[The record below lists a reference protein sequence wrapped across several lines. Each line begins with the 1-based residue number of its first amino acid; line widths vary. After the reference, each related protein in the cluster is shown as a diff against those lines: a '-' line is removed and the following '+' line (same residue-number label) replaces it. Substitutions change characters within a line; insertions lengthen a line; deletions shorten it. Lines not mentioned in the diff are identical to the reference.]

1 MMFRVSPWLLLLPFL
16 LLQASGCATN
26 PYTKRWQLLMIP
38 QSYEANL
45 GAQAYQDV
53 LKDPKVKVSENPA
66 EVAPVERIASR
77 IIEAAKRSKYAEMAQ
92 QFQWEVTG

>member
-1 MMFRVSPWLLLLPFL
+1 MSLRLLPGWILLLIVA
-16 LLQASGCATN
+16 LQTSGCVTN

-53 LKDPKVKVSENPA
+53 LSDPKVKMSHHRGCQKIEIR
-66 EVAPVERIASR
+66 RIG
-77 IIEAAKRSKYAEMAQ
+77 KG
-92 QFQWEVTG
+92 V